1 MNIVIFTSLNII
13 YFVLSNAINHKYR
26 LNLDLNK
33 LALRYIVFKEKR
45 MGKLIKNIV
54 NKLEIYH
61 NKSIV
66 SVADGIMS
74 YNELSENEKTLIETV
89 ISLSY

>member
-1 MNIVIFTSLNII
+1 M
-13 YFVLSNAINHKYR
+13 
-26 LNLDLNK
+26 NK